1 MAKADYTHKPS
12 AFESEIHP
20 SHKSEICTLCISPLQ
35 GQRTAWLSLQM
46 LTHLWLC
53 RIRQWVRKRMPKH
66 PLTITKVAIIFQRKG
81 AMPIVR
87 NSFIQISKL
96 LNLKGRISYISSK
109 ARQENLYAVYE
120 TTDRKFW
127 RELAKCNQEEFR
139 ESGTKGICI
148 EARELIIA
156 LPESFVDYEPD
167 KLLKLFTEHFKQN
180 YGVECISALHH
191 NKRKTNYHIHLIFS
205 ERKLLD
211 EPVEKIA
218 TRNMFYDE
226 NGKHVRTKKEILDE
240 AGQLRSGCKII
251 PKGEVYERN
260 LFTIK
265 DSRFKSDSFLDEV
278 KLSYTDL
285 INIYV
290 KDDKQKLKVFDRNG
304 VYLPTKKIGKNNPK
318 AEQIKTDNQY
328 RTMWN
333 QTVDRALVSGVP
345 EEQILKV
352 KQSEIG
358 QKAKASIQK
367 SGRNPVL
374 FKSLIMT
381 AIYALEL
388 LISKVFKTAM
398 EKADKV
404 TETIVK
410 SEPEQTKVQAVN
422 ELVMEKSE
430 PILEIPKKSEL
441 ASKYPRLA
449 DIYNN
454 LEKQNEAIYQRE
466 QQLASVEKE
475 IAGTKSIFK
484 GKQRKELQE
493 QAEQLKT
500 QIANM
505 KQYLPSVVH
514 SYGYKN
520 VKEFLVEFKASKA
533 EYTDYQSVIAKWEQQ
548 TGNKA
553 EPDSLKAKLQRKTQ
567 EVKERENNRQ
577 SHHYRSDRGGR

>member
-1 MAKADYTHKPS
+1 M
-12 AFESEIHP
+12 
-20 SHKSEICTLCISPLQ
+20 
-35 GQRTAWLSLQM
+35 
-46 LTHLWLC
+46 
-53 RIRQWVRKRMPKH
+53 VRKRMPKH
-66 PLTITKVAIIFQRKG
+66 PLTIAKTAIIFQRKG

-87 NSFIQISKL
+87 NSFIQMSKL
-96 LNLKGRISYISSK
+96 TNLKGRISYISSK

-127 RELAKCNQEEFR
+127 TELAKCNQEEFR
-139 ESGTKGICI
+139 KSGTEGKCI

-180 YGVECISALHH
+180 YGVECIVALHH

-240 AGQLRSGCKII
+240 VGQLRSGCKII

-260 LFTIK
+260 LFSIK

-278 KLSYTDL
+278 KRSYTDL

-290 KDDKQKLKVFDRNG
+290 KNDKQKLKVFDRNG
-304 VYLPTKKIGKNNPK
+304 VYLPTKKVGKNNPK
-318 AEQIKTDNQY
+318 AEQIRTDNQY

-333 QTVDRALVSGVP
+333 QTVDRALISGVP
-345 EEQILKV
+345 EGQILEV

-358 QKAKASIQK
+358 QKVKDSIQK
-367 SGRNPVL
+367 SGRNPAL
-374 FKSLIMT
+374 LKSLIMT

-388 LISKVFKTAM
+388 LIGKVFKMASQ
-398 EKADKV
+398 KADKGI
-404 TETIVK
+404 ETVAKETPVKRVKSFVKAK
-410 SEPEQTKVQAVN
+410 SEPV
-422 ELVMEKSE
+422 
-430 PILEIPKKSEL
+430 LEMPKKPEL

-449 DIYNN
+449 DICNK
-454 LEKQNEAIYQRE
+454 LEKQNTAIYERE

-475 IAGTKSIFK
+475 LAGAKGIFK
-484 GKQRKELQE
+484 AKQRKELQE

-505 KQYLPSVVH
+505 KQYLSSIVQG
-514 SYGYKN
+514 YGYKN
-520 VKEFLVEFKASKA
+520 VKEFLAEYRASKA
-533 EYTDYQSVIAKWEQQ
+533 EYTDYQLAVAEWEQQ

-567 EVKERENNRQ
+567 EVRERENNRQ

>member
-1 MAKADYTHKPS
+1 
-12 AFESEIHP
+12 
-20 SHKSEICTLCISPLQ
+20 
-35 GQRTAWLSLQM
+35 
-46 LTHLWLC
+46 
-53 RIRQWVRKRMPKH
+53 MPKH
-66 PLTITKVAIIFQRKG
+66 PLAIVKNAIIFQRKG

-87 NSFIQISKL
+87 NSFIQMSKL
-96 LNLKGRISYISSK
+96 PNVKGRISYISSK

-127 RELAKCNQEEFR
+127 TELARCNQEEFKK
-139 ESGTKGICI
+139 SGTEGTCI

-180 YGVECISALHH
+180 CGVECISALHH

-260 LFTIK
+260 IFTIK

-278 KLSYTDL
+278 KRSYTDL

-290 KDDKQKLKVFDRNG
+290 KDDKQKLKVFERNG

-333 QTVDRALVSGVP
+333 QTVDRALISGVP
-345 EEQILKV
+345 EVQIMDV

-358 QKAKASIQK
+358 RKARASIQK
-367 SGRNPVL
+367 SGRNPAL
-374 FKSLIMT
+374 LKSLIMT

-388 LISKVFKTAM
+388 LINRLFKVGAEKP
-398 EKADKV
+398 EKAAEEGVK
-404 TETIVK
+404 TEIEQTVIKAVK
-410 SEPEQTKVQAVN
+410 S
-422 ELVMEKSE
+422 LV
-430 PILEIPKKSEL
+430 
-441 ASKYPRLA
+441 
-449 DIYNN
+449 
-454 LEKQNEAIYQRE
+454 
-466 QQLASVEKE
+466 
-475 IAGTKSIFK
+475 
-484 GKQRKELQE
+484 
-493 QAEQLKT
+493 
-500 QIANM
+500 
-505 KQYLPSVVH
+505 
-514 SYGYKN
+514 
-520 VKEFLVEFKASKA
+520 KA
-533 EYTDYQSVIAKWEQQ
+533 
-548 TGNKA
+548 
-553 EPDSLKAKLQRKTQ
+553 
-567 EVKERENNRQ
+567 
-577 SHHYRSDRGGR
+577 

>member
-1 MAKADYTHKPS
+1 
-12 AFESEIHP
+12 
-20 SHKSEICTLCISPLQ
+20 
-35 GQRTAWLSLQM
+35 M
-46 LTHLWLC
+46 LPHLWLC
-53 RIRQWVRKRMPKH
+53 QIRQMVRKRMPKH
-66 PLTITKVAIIFQRKG
+66 PLTTAKTAIIFQRKG

-87 NSFIQISKL
+87 NSFIQMSKL
-96 LNLKGRISYISSK
+96 PNLKGRISYISSK

-139 ESGTKGICI
+139 ESGTKGNCI

-205 ERKLLD
+205 ERKLLE

-240 AGQLRSGCKII
+240 NGQLRRGCKII

-265 DSRFKSDSFLDEV
+265 DSRFKNDSFLDEV
-278 KLSYTDL
+278 KRSYTDL

-290 KDDKQKLKVFDRNG
+290 KDDKQKLRVFDRNG

-318 AEQIKTDNQY
+318 AEQIKADNQY

-333 QTVDRALVSGVP
+333 QTVDRALISGVL
-345 EEQILKV
+345 EGQILEV
-352 KQSEIG
+352 KKSEIG
-358 QKAKASIQK
+358 QKVKDSIQK
-367 SGRNPVL
+367 SGRNPAL

-388 LISKVFKTAM
+388 LISKVLKMAL
-398 EKADKV
+398 EKVDKV
-404 TETIVK
+404 TDAFAK
-410 SEPEQTKVQAVN
+410 SESEQTKVRAGN
-422 ELVMEKSE
+422 EPVIAKTE
-430 PILEIPKKSEL
+430 PIPEMPKKSKL
-441 ASKYPRLA
+441 ASKYLRLA
-449 DIYNN
+449 DIYSK
-454 LEKQNEAIYQRE
+454 LEKQNVAIYQRE
-466 QQLASVEKE
+466 QQLANVEKE
-475 IAGTKSIFK
+475 IAGTKGIFK

-493 QAEQLKT
+493 QAEQLKM

-505 KQYLPSVVH
+505 KQYLSNIVQG
-514 SYGYKN
+514 YGYKN
-520 VKEFLVEFKASKA
+520 VKEFLAEYRASKA
-533 EYTDYQSVIAKWEQQ
+533 EYNDYQSAVARWEQQ

-553 EPDSLKAKLQRKTQ
+553 ESDSLKARLQRKQQ

-577 SHHYRSDRGGR
+577 SHYYRNDRGGR

>member
-1 MAKADYTHKPS
+1 M
-12 AFESEIHP
+12 
-20 SHKSEICTLCISPLQ
+20 
-35 GQRTAWLSLQM
+35 
-46 LTHLWLC
+46 
-53 RIRQWVRKRMPKH
+53 VRKRMPKH
-66 PLTITKVAIIFQRKG
+66 PLTIAKVAIIFQRKG

-87 NSFIQISKL
+87 NSFIQMSKL
-96 LNLKGRISYISSK
+96 PNLKGRISYISSK

-127 RELAKCNQEEFR
+127 TELVKCNQDDFKK
-139 ESGTKGICI
+139 SGTKGRCM
-148 EARELIIA
+148 EGRELIIA
-156 LPESFVDYEPD
+156 LPECFVDYEPD
-167 KLLKLFTEHFKQN
+167 RVLKLFTEHFKQK

-240 AGQLRSGCKII
+240 AGQLRKGCKII
-251 PKGEVYERN
+251 RKGEVYERN
-260 LFTIK
+260 IFDIK
-265 DSRFKSDSFLDEV
+265 ESQFKSKNFLDEV
-278 KLSYTDL
+278 KHSYTDL

-333 QTVDRALVSGVP
+333 QTVDRALICGVP
-345 EEQILKV
+345 EGQILEV

-358 QKAKASIQK
+358 QKVKASIQK
-367 SGRNPVL
+367 SGRNPAL
-374 FKSLIMT
+374 LKSLIMT
-381 AIYALEL
+381 AVYALEL
-388 LISKVFKTAM
+388 LIGKVFKVASQ
-398 EKADKV
+398 KADKGI
-404 TETIVK
+404 ETVIKAEPEQIPVKAIKSFVKAK
-410 SEPEQTKVQAVN
+410 SEPV
-422 ELVMEKSE
+422 
-430 PILEIPKKSEL
+430 LEMPKKSAL
-441 ASKYPRLA
+441 ASKYPRLVN
-449 DIYNN
+449 IYNK
-454 LEKQNEAIYQRE
+454 LEKQNTAIYERE

-475 IAGTKSIFK
+475 LAGAKGIFK
-484 GKQRKELQE
+484 AKQRKELQE

-505 KQYLPSVVH
+505 KQYLSSIVQG
-514 SYGYKN
+514 YGYKN
-520 VKEFLVEFKASKA
+520 VKGFLAEYTASKA
-533 EYTDYQSVIAKWEQQ
+533 EYADYQSAVAEWGKL
-548 TGNKA
+548 TGNKV
-553 EPDSLKAKLQRKTQ
+553 EPDSLKARLQRKQQ

-577 SHHYRSDRGGR
+577 SHHYRADRGGR

>member
-1 MAKADYTHKPS
+1 M
-12 AFESEIHP
+12 
-20 SHKSEICTLCISPLQ
+20 
-35 GQRTAWLSLQM
+35 
-46 LTHLWLC
+46 
-53 RIRQWVRKRMPKH
+53 
-66 PLTITKVAIIFQRKG
+66 
-81 AMPIVR
+81 
-87 NSFIQISKL
+87 SKL
-96 LNLKGRISYISSK
+96 TNLKGRISYISSK

-127 RELAKCNQEEFR
+127 TELAKCNQEEFKK
-139 ESGTKGICI
+139 SGTKGTCI

-226 NGKHVRTKKEILDE
+226 TGKHVRTKKEILDE
-240 AGQLRSGCKII
+240 TGQLRSGCKII

-260 LFTIK
+260 IFTIK

-278 KLSYTDL
+278 KRSYTDL

-290 KDDKQKLKVFDRNG
+290 KDDKEKLKVFDRNG
-304 VYLPTKKIGKNNPK
+304 VYLPMKKIGKNNPK
-318 AEQIKTDNQY
+318 EEQIRTDNQY

-345 EEQILKV
+345 EGQILEV

-367 SGRNPVL
+367 SGRNPAL
-374 FKSLIMT
+374 LKSLIMT

-388 LISKVFKTAM
+388 LIGKVFKMASQ
-398 EKADKV
+398 KADKV
-404 TETIVK
+404 KEAVVR
-410 SEPEQTKVQAVN
+410 SEPEQTAVKKAN
-422 ELVMEKSE
+422 SFVKAKSELVPEM
-430 PILEIPKKSEL
+430 PKKSVI
-441 ASKYPRLA
+441 ASKYLRLA
-449 DIYNN
+449 DIYHK
-454 LEKQNEAIYQRE
+454 LEKQNTAIYDRE
-466 QQLASVEKE
+466 QQLVHVEKE
-475 IAGTKSIFK
+475 FAGAKGIFK
-484 GKQRKELQE
+484 TKQRKELQE
-493 QAEQLKT
+493 QAEQLKA

-505 KQYLPSVVH
+505 KQYLSSIVQG
-514 SYGYKN
+514 YGYKN
-520 VKEFLVEFKASKA
+520 VKEFLTEYRASKA
-533 EYTDYQSVIAKWEQQ
+533 EYSDYQSAVAKWEQQ

-553 EPDSLKAKLQRKTQ
+553 ESDSMKARLQRKRQ
-567 EVKERENNRQ
+567 EMKERENNRQ
-577 SHHYRSDRGGR
+577 SNQHKKDRGSR